1 MTIFKGL
8 SAFPIT
14 PADPNGRVD
23 TRSVAR
29 LVRRLSDAGVDSIG
43 LLGST
48 GSYPYLSRTE
58 RRRAIE
64 AALAEVGDTTPL
76 IVGIGAF
83 RTDEATGLAQD
94 AKAAGASA
102 GLLSAMSYL
111 PLSENEVF
119 EHFSQIAA
127 HGGLPICIYDNPG
140 TTHFRFSTDLVK
152 RLAQL
157 PGVLAIKNPTS
168 KPDEVAPHLAAQRAA
183 FGDGLSIGY
192 SGDGCCAEAMISGA
206 DAWYS
211 VLGGTLP
218 GPCLQIVRAARRG
231 DVDEARRV
239 DAALQPIWDRFR
251 RYTSYRVVHEV
262 AAQLDLCH
270 VLPPRPIL
278 PVCDEA
284 RQAIAAALRDLPQEW
299 LDRP

>member
-1 MTIFKGL
+1 MSIFKGL

-14 PADPNGRVD
+14 PADANGRVD
-23 TRSVAR
+23 TQIIAR
-29 LVRRLSDAGVDSIG
+29 MMRRLADAEVDSIG

-48 GSYPYLSRTE
+48 GSYPYLSRPE

-64 AALAEVGDTTPL
+64 AAVTEVGDDTPI
-76 IVGIGAF
+76 IVGIGAL
-83 RTDEATGLAQD
+83 RTDEVISLAQD

-119 EHFSQIAA
+119 EHFAQVSEQ
-127 HGGLPICIYDNPG
+127 GGLPICIYDNPG
-140 TTHFRFSTDLVK
+140 TTHFRFSADLVA
-152 RLAQL
+152 RLAKL
-157 PGVLAIKNPTS
+157 PGIVAIKNPTS
-168 KPDEVAPHLAAQRAA
+168 SPAEVAPHFAAQRAA
-183 FGDGLSIGY
+183 VSEGLSIGY
-192 SGDGCCAEAMISGA
+192 SGDWCCAEAMIAGA

-218 GPCLQIVRAARRG
+218 SPCLQIVRAAQRG
-231 DVDEARRV
+231 DIEEARRV
-239 DAALQPIWDRFR
+239 DAALQPIWDLFR
-251 RYTSYRVVHEV
+251 KYTSYRVVHEM

-270 VLPPRPIL
+270 VSPPRPIL

-284 RQAIAAALRDLPQEW
+284 KLTIATVLHELPQDW
-299 LDRP
+299 LKRG